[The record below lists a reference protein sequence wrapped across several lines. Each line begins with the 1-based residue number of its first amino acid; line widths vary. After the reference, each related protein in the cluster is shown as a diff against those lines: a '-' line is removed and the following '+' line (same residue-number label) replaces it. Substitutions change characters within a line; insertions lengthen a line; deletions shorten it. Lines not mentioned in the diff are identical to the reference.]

1 MEREPTRRRRI
12 DHEKHSA
19 PKVKTKRQ
27 CSPNQHGGQGPTTG
41 GFAAL
46 EEDKGSGNFKN
57 SRSQKFQESKTF
69 KNSRIQELKISR
81 VPFTYF

>member
-41 GFAAL
+41 SFAAL
-46 EEDKGSGNFKN
+46 EEDKSFENC
-57 SRSQKFQESKTF
+57 
-69 KNSRIQELKISR
+69 KNSRIQEVKNFKNPRLSKIQE
-81 VPFTYF
+81 FKN